1 MIECVAGIQINMWTR
16 SQERRFITHRLISRV
31 KDDVPYGH
39 EALDRE
45 SILHGNAGWLG
56 DYTELSILP
65 DKIARFLYEYHAESY
80 SSFGLPILPDDRSR
94 TDVHGVLCPDQVHC
108 IVYIFTYVTSFIY
121 FTYITYRIV
130 DFWTLFKS

>member
-1 MIECVAGIQINMWTR
+1 MLHIHCIEHVEHIWLIVLCVSGIQFNMWKL
-16 SQERRFITHRLISRV
+16 SQEQCFITHRLLSSV
-31 KDDVPYGH
+31 KDYEQYGY

-80 SSFGLPILPDDRSR
+80 TWLM
-94 TDVHGVLCPDQVHC
+94 
-108 IVYIFTYVTSFIY
+108 
-121 FTYITYRIV
+121 
-130 DFWTLFKS
+130 